1 MSWMKIYRERLC
13 TPGEAVAGVESGQ
26 RVYLGSGC
34 AAPHVLIEALVAR
47 ADELEDVEIIHH
59 LTLGQAPYVGPDMR
73 GHFRCNDCFVGANTR
88 EAVNAG
94 EADYVPV
101 HLHDMPRLF
110 RRGIVPLDVAMIIVS
125 PPDEH
130 GFCSFGIEVG
140 VTKPA
145 ALSAARII
153 AQVNRAMPRTLGD
166 SFIHV
171 SKIDCFVEADADLD
185 EFRPA
190 PATEIQLAIGRH
202 VADLI
207 EDGACLQLGLG
218 AIPNAV
224 LGFLEDRQDL
234 GVHTEM
240 FTEALPRLL
249 AAGVVT
255 GERKTFH
262 PGKVVA
268 GFIMGTREV
277 YDFAHDNALLEFH
290 PTDYVNHPGNIAR
303 NDNMVAVNSA
313 IQIDLTGQVCSD
325 SIGERIYSGFG
336 GQADFMRGAA
346 LAKNGL
352 PVIAL
357 PSTTE
362 DGLLSRIVPHLDH
375 GAGVVIT
382 RADVHCVVTEYGV
395 AHLFGRNV
403 RQRAEALIAVAH
415 PDFRET
421 LLAAAHAR
429 GLFGRLF
436 PGGVPWGKTGG

>member
-13 TPGEAVAGVESGQ
+13 SPEEAVKKVRSGQ

-34 AAPHVLIEALVAR
+34 AAPHVLIDALVQR
-47 ADELEDVEIIHH
+47 APELEDVEIIHH
-59 LTLGQAPYVGPDMR
+59 LTLGTAPYVGPEMR

-88 EAVNAG
+88 DAVNAG
-94 EADYVPV
+94 DADYVPV

-110 RRGIVPLDVAMIIVS
+110 RRRVIPLDIAMIIVS

-145 ALSAARII
+145 AQAADFII

-166 SFIHV
+166 SFVHI

-185 EFRPA
+185 EFRPE
-190 PATEIQLAIGRH
+190 PATDVQRQIGRN

-224 LGFLEDRQDL
+224 LDFLEDRKDL

-240 FTEALPRLL
+240 FTEALPDLL
-249 AAGVVT
+249 ANGVVT

-268 GFIMGTREV
+268 GFIMGTRQV

-290 PTDYVNHPGNIAR
+290 PTDYVNHPANIAL

-313 IQIDLTGQVCSD
+313 IQLDLTGQVCSD

-346 LAKNGL
+346 LAKDGL
-352 PVIAL
+352 PIIAL
-357 PSTTE
+357 PSTTD
-362 DGLLSRIVPHLDH
+362 DGVLSRIVPHLDH

-382 RADVHCVVTEYGV
+382 RADVHCVVTEYGI

-403 RQRAEALIAVAH
+403 RQRAEALIAIAH
-415 PDFRET
+415 PDFQET
-421 LLAAAHAR
+421 LLAATHAQ
-429 GLFGRLF
+429 GIFGRLY
-436 PGGVPWGKTGG
+436 PGGVPWKA

>member
-1 MSWMKIYRERLC
+1 MSWMQIYRDRLF
-13 TPGEAVAGVESGQ
+13 TPEQAVATVTSGQ

-34 AAPHVLIEALVAR
+34 ATPHVLIDALVAR
-47 ADELEDVEIIHH
+47 AEELENVEIIHH
-59 LTLGQAPYVGPDMR
+59 LTFGKVPYLGPDMQ

-110 RRGIVPLDVAMIIVS
+110 RDRIVPLDVAMIIVS

-145 ALSAARII
+145 ALAAGRII

-166 SFIHV
+166 SFIHI

-190 PATEIQLAIGRH
+190 PATEVQRQIGRH
-202 VADLI
+202 VAGLI
-207 EDGACLQLGLG
+207 ENGACMQLGLG

-224 LGFLEDRQDL
+224 LAFLGDRKDL

-240 FTEALPRLL
+240 FTEALPDLL
-249 AAGVVT
+249 ATGVVT

-268 GFIMGTREV
+268 GFVMGTREV
-277 YDFAHDNALLEFH
+277 YDFTHDNALLEFH

-303 NDNMVAVNSA
+303 NDHMVAVNSA
-313 IQIDLTGQVCSD
+313 IQADLTGQICSD

-346 LAKNGL
+346 LSEGGL

-362 DGLLSRIVPHLDH
+362 DGLLSRIVPFLDH

-395 AHLFGRNV
+395 AQLLGRNV
-403 RQRAEALIAVAH
+403 RQRAEALITVAH
-415 PDFRET
+415 PDFRES
-421 LLAAAHAR
+421 LLAAAHQR
-429 GLFGRLF
+429 GIFGRLF
-436 PGGVPWGKTGG
+436 PGGLPWKSQG

>member
-1 MSWMKIYRERLC
+1 MTWMQNYRDRLC
-13 TPGEAVAGVESGQ
+13 TPAEAATKIESGQ

-34 AAPHVLIEALVAR
+34 GAPHVLIDALVER
-47 ADELEDVEIIHH
+47 AEELQDVEIIHH
-59 LTLGQAPYVGPDMR
+59 LTLGTAPYLGPEMR

-94 EADYVPV
+94 EADFIPV

-110 RRGIVPLDVAMIIVS
+110 RRGTIPLDVAMIIVS

-145 ALSAARII
+145 AMSAKFII

-171 SKIDCFVEADADLD
+171 SRIDCFVEADADLD
-185 EFRPA
+185 EFRPE
-190 PATEIQLAIGRH
+190 PANETQQAIGRH
-202 VADLI
+202 VAGLI

-224 LGFLEDRQDL
+224 LQFLDDRRDL

-240 FTEALPRLL
+240 FTEALPDLL
-249 AAGVVT
+249 AKGVVT

-268 GFIMGTREV
+268 GFVMGTREV

-290 PTDYVNHPGNIAR
+290 PTDYVNDPRNIAR

-313 IQIDLTGQVCSD
+313 IQVDLTGQVCSD

-346 LAKNGL
+346 LAKGGL

-357 PSTTE
+357 PSTTD
-362 DGLLSRIVPHLDH
+362 DGRLSRIVPFLDH

-382 RADVHCVVTEYGV
+382 RADVHVVVTEFGV
-395 AHLFGRNV
+395 AHMFGRNV
-403 RQRAEALIAVAH
+403 RQRAEALIAIAH
-415 PDFRET
+415 PDFRES
-421 LLAAAHAR
+421 LLEAAHAR

-436 PGGVPWGKTGG
+436 PGGLP